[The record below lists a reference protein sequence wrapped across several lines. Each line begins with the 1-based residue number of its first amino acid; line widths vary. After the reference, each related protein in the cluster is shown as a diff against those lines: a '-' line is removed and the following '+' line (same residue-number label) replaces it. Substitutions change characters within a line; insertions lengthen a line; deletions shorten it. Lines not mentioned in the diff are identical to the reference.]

1 MKRLITNVGLLQI
14 FLALLI
20 VMMAMFVS
28 NYIVHRNS
36 IAGIYDKVSQNNALV
51 VKTMIQSFDSS
62 FRTID
67 SLIHSF
73 HALPYNRVIEAD
85 GHTDMAKIYDLQKN
99 VTTLVSSIDFI
110 EDVVVFYD
118 NTDLAVTLHGT
129 SSLSEIFDNKYKHD
143 LYDAEYW
150 KEYMATPRAGK
161 VFPAETFSIQS
172 EVMNQKKKKDLMV
185 VTAGNKVR
193 LSDKH
198 IMLLIDAEEWMSYI
212 HQNATIPGSSF
223 IVLDPN
229 RNVIMSTDQSFDLVE
244 VLNDVYFNVSE
255 EQSVTRENF
264 EYNIYRSDYN
274 DFIYIDK
281 VPYQF
286 MNIDSVNK
294 ANQTIMITAIISTV
308 ILSFLLSIY
317 LYKPVKNILQQ
328 LGIGN
333 YIGND
338 FRNIH
343 KGILQIQTENKQ
355 LRDQLDAV
363 DGEIRR
369 AAFLRALDEYAEP
382 SEYEHLLKEYL
393 SEFYSHTQ
401 FAMVLI
407 HLQAGESD
415 WNRNVLVKE
424 MEGTIASELKQELLD
439 VPVFHIGGLYF
450 IALVGLESSA
460 SRHTL
465 IKQLRSFTSRMEK
478 EFKHYST
485 WSCVS
490 RLYASEAANIKRA
503 YRDVSNGAIY
513 RNVNDKVSV
522 TDVEQIEY
530 SCGIYYPLEKMEKLS
545 NYLLTGKITEAVN
558 IVTETIQ
565 ENMDRNIHR
574 HQLQHVVKAM
584 FYDMLRH
591 TGNGSA
597 DSKALH
603 QLEMDF
609 LLQLE
614 RAAHHSD
621 MEQALTVVAK
631 YLVTQSKGEQKSKL
645 DPAFISQYIN
655 LHYMENLYLDRMAE
669 VLGTSPKYFSNYFKK
684 TFGVNYVEYLN
695 KVRLFHARELLKDSN
710 LTIAEVGE
718 KTGYQNSSTFT
729 TTFKKYFGIS
739 PSDYRKKAVL
749 KLYGV

>member
-1 MKRLITNVGLLQI
+1 MKRLITNAGLLQI

-36 IAGIYDKVSQNNALV
+36 IAGIYDKVSQNNTLV
-51 VKTMIQSFDSS
+51 VKTMIQSFDNS

-67 SLIHSF
+67 RLIHSI
-73 HALPYNRVIEAD
+73 HALPYNNVIEAD
-85 GHTDMAKIYDLQKN
+85 GRTDMAKIYDLQKN
-99 VTTLVSSIDFI
+99 VATLVSSIDFI

-118 NTDLAVTLHGT
+118 NMDLAVTLYGT
-129 SSLSEIFDNKYKHD
+129 SSLTEIFDNKYKHD
-143 LYDAEYW
+143 LYDAAYW
-150 KEYMATPRAGK
+150 KEYSASPRAGK
-161 VFPAETFSIQS
+161 VFTTETFSIQS
-172 EVMNQKKKKDLMV
+172 EVINQKKKKDLMV

-193 LSDKH
+193 LSDKN
-198 IMLLIDAEEWMSYI
+198 IMLLVDAEEWMNYVD
-212 HQNATIPGSSF
+212 QNATIPGSSF

-229 RNVIMSTDQSFDLVE
+229 RNVIMSTDQGFDLVE
-244 VLNDVYFNVSE
+244 VLNDVYFNISE
-255 EQSVTRENF
+255 EQSVTRKNF

-328 LGIGN
+328 LDIGN
-333 YIGND
+333 YKGND
-338 FRNIH
+338 FLNIH
-343 KGILQIQTENKQ
+343 KGILQIQTENKR
-355 LRDQLDAV
+355 LRDQLNALDR
-363 DGEIRR
+363 EIRR
-369 AAFLRALDEYAEP
+369 AAFLRSLDEYAEP
-382 SEYEHLLKEYL
+382 SDYEHLLKEYL
-393 SEFYSHTQ
+393 SGFYSHKQ

-407 HLQAGESD
+407 HLQSRESD
-415 WNRNVLVKE
+415 WNRNVHVEE
-424 MEGTIASELKQELLD
+424 MGVMLAGGLKQELFD

-450 IALVGLESSA
+450 VALVGLEGSA
-460 SRHTL
+460 ARHTL
-465 IKQLRSFTSRMEK
+465 FKQLRSFTSRMEK
-478 EFKHYST
+478 GLKHYT
-485 WSCVS
+485 IWSCVS
-490 RLYASEAANIKRA
+490 KLYASEAANFKQA

-530 SCGIYYPLEKMEKLS
+530 TCGIYYPLEKMEKLC
-545 NYLLTGKITEAVN
+545 NYLLSKKVTDAVK

-565 ENMDRNIHR
+565 ENMNRNIHW
-574 HQLQHVVKAM
+574 HQLQHVAKAM
-584 FYDMLRH
+584 FYDMLRY
-591 TGNGSA
+591 TGNSSA
-597 DSKALH
+597 DSKALY

-614 RAAHHSD
+614 GAAHHSD
-621 MEQALTVVAK
+621 MERALVMVAK
-631 YLVTQSKGEQKSKL
+631 YLATQSKGEQKSKL

-695 KVRLFHARELLKDSN
+695 KVRLFHARELLRDSN

-739 PSDYRKKAVL
+739 PSDYRKKTVL
-749 KLYGV
+749 KLFGV